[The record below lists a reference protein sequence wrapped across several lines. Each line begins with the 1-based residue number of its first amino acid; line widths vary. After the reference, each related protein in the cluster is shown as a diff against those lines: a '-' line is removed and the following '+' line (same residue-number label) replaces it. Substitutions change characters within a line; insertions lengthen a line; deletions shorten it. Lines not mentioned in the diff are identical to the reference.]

1 MPELAE
7 VEYSRY
13 QFHQYGLNSEIIQVN
28 TKRNDNNEYD
38 TIIYENSENEILETL
53 NRSKIISANR
63 KGNLFFLNY
72 YKIIFI
78 SLIIIIIYT

>member
-13 QFHQYGLNSEIIQVN
+13 QFHQYGLNSEIKQVN

-53 NRSKIISANR
+53 NSSKFISANR

-72 YKIIFI
+72 KIVFI
-78 SLIIIIIYT
+78 YLIIIIIYT